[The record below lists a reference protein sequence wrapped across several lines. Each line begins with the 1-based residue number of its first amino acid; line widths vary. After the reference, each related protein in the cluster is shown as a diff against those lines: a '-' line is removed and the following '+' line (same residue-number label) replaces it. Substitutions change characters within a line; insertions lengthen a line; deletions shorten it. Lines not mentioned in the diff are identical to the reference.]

1 MNVFPRATS
10 ERFSRRPTVGKWLK
24 PHLYAK
30 TFSSALRRAGKLVKS
45 RREQKTKNA
54 FFFFFSTRI
63 FFLRSGLYSASYV
76 GSIWLNLSLLVCLSC
91 DLLFLNSKE
100 PSLPVNYSLIRDPKA
115 LCLLLVEGLSGLNVT
130 LILTEDALSVYSF
143 LLHSFS
149 LNWLSVTG

>member
-24 PHLYAK
+24 PHFYAK
-30 TFSSALRRAGKLVKS
+30 TFSLALRRAGKLVTN
-45 RREQKTKNA
+45 RKTLFSS
-54 FFFFFSTRI
+54 FFHAN
-63 FFLRSGLYSASYV
+63 FFLTYRTLLGVLCV
-76 GSIWLNLSLLVCLSC
+76 FNLVKFIL
-91 DLLFLNSKE
+91 
-100 PSLPVNYSLIRDPKA
+100 NYSLIRDPKA

-149 LNWLSVTG
+149 LN